1 MSNLCEKFKHLVI
14 HSSTAQTWGRHSS
27 ALNAYTEF
35 CTTHNQD
42 IIWPASL
49 KLIRAFSTWAIA
61 YKKLQVS
68 TVRAYISSI
77 STIQHISD
85 ITPENYAADRSLK
98 LALKGAETLQKMHS
112 IPRPVKLAI
121 NIHMLQILGHRI
133 SQLDW
138 SKHSK
143 QVYWT
148 ACTVSFYTSCRMG
161 ELLCE
166 QEWEN
171 SKKTVLTWKNVK
183 FVNDNECMV
192 YIPYVKTK
200 GFEGKILDIFP
211 IENNSTCPAKA
222 LSKMCS
228 LSEVGKKDLDSPV
241 FTFKSGKGLT
251 TKKFNEIIKKLLY
264 DFEDDF
270 HKISGHSFRA
280 GIPTALANHPHK
292 SEIADIMEW
301 GGVGRKGKF

>member
-1 MSNLCEKFKHLVI
+1 
-14 HSSTAQTWGRHSS
+14 
-27 ALNAYTEF
+27 
-35 CTTHNQD
+35 
-42 IIWPASL
+42 
-49 KLIRAFSTWAIA
+49 
-61 YKKLQVS
+61 
-68 TVRAYISSI
+68 
-77 STIQHISD
+77 
-85 ITPENYAADRSLK
+85 
-98 LALKGAETLQKMHS
+98 MHS

-171 SKKTVLTWKNVK
+171 SNKTVLTWKNVK
-183 FVNDNECMV
+183 FVNDKECMV

-222 LSKMCS
+222 LAKLCS

-301 GGVGRKGKF
+301 GGWEGKESFRTYAKQDRGKKRAIFNRVLKCL